1 MNRLL
6 FEKVGNGVYI
16 SHLDL
21 MRLFQRAFKRGGLNL
36 KHTQGFSPRALVSIA
51 LPLSLGT
58 ESVCEILDYE
68 LDGQTVPHAEIV
80 ERLNATMPSG
90 IRVLSS
96 YESNYKLKNLTKL
109 RCTVTLEYDNGIP
122 TDAVEKITGLFNQES
137 VLVEKKGKN
146 GPVQQDIIPMMSDLT
161 LNVKSQQELALSVVV
176 CAQNPTLNPQQIV
189 SAIETYLPDCRPDFS
204 VIRREE
210 TLFPD
215 GTVFR

>member
-1 MNRLL
+1 MHRLL
-6 FEKVGNGVYI
+6 FEKVGSGVYI

-58 ESVCEILDYE
+58 ESLCEILDYE
-68 LDGQTVPHAEIV
+68 LDGQNFSHEEIV
-80 ERLNATMPSG
+80 QRLNATMPSG
-90 IRVLSS
+90 IQVLES
-96 YESNYKLKNLTKL
+96 YESNYKIKNLAKL
-109 RCTVTLEYDNGIP
+109 RCRIVLEYDNGIP
-122 TDAVEKITGLFNQES
+122 ADAVEEISRLFGQDS
-137 VLVEKKGKN
+137 LTVEKKGKN
-146 GPVQQDIIPMMSDLT
+146 GTVQQDIIPMMSDIQISA
-161 LNVKSQQELALSVVV
+161 VSGQELEILVTV

-189 SAIETYLPDCRPDFS
+189 TAIEINLPQCKPDFS
-204 VIRREE
+204 RICRLE